1 MIELQIE
8 DSRGN
13 IIRHQLGEGRH
24 TLGKSLD
31 SDVVLMDS
39 FASRYHADIVVSGK
53 GIFIIDADSKN
64 GIRMNDKR
72 IKKTLKVE
80 TGQVFTIGKLSL
92 SIKEPKFKL
101 FIKPGRKPEKQQQ
114 DELKNGPDTD
124 IQLENIDDVVSKI
137 LMT

>member
-13 IIRHQLGEGRH
+13 VIRHQLGEGRH

-31 SDVVLMDS
+31 SDIVLMDS

-64 GIRMNDKR
+64 GIRVGKKR
-72 IKKTLKVE
+72 INKTLKLE
-80 TGQVFTIGKLSL
+80 KGQIFTIGSLKLS
-92 SIKEPKFKL
+92 INEPRFKL
-101 FIKPGRKPEKQQQ
+101 FIKPGRKPEKQKKAEQ
-114 DELKNGPDTD
+114 EEGPVTD
-124 IQLENIDDVVSKI
+124 IQIENIDDVVSKI

>member
-31 SDVVLMDS
+31 SDIVLMDS

-64 GIRMNDKR
+64 GIRLNDKR
-72 IKKTLKVE
+72 IQKTLKLN
-80 TGQVFTIGKLSL
+80 TGQTFTIGALKL

-101 FIKPGRKPEKQQQ
+101 FIKPGRKPEKQKKN
-114 DELKNGPDTD
+114 ELEAGPVTD
-124 IQLENIDDVVSKI
+124 IQLENIDDIVSKI
-137 LMT
+137 LMS